1 MREYSG
7 AEKELMEQ
15 LGSICHNS
23 NKSKNCI
30 KYQTDAKWSVCLLL
44 TAFYHV
50 TVQLTLSLIDILKG
64 FRSNLW
70 ITLLYSVWIGRLS
83 LLVPIMYGVLTGKFY
98 GAITTY
104 QTFPTLG
111 KKM

>member
-64 FRSNLW
+64 FRSNL
-70 ITLLYSVWIGRLS
+70 
-83 LLVPIMYGVLTGKFY
+83 
-98 GAITTY
+98 
-104 QTFPTLG
+104 
-111 KKM
+111 